1 MSLLEYLP
9 EFIQEIKEMKVIMS
23 VEENFLTGFDDN
35 FNLAVKNV
43 FKDQF
48 INTAT
53 ENGIKRYEDMLKI
66 AARESE
72 GLDVRRFKIGRAHV

>member
-35 FNLAVKNV
+35 LNLAVKNNEIEIV
-43 FKDQF
+43 KLLLEHPSYIEHCSCSFKKK
-48 INTAT
+48 
-53 ENGIKRYEDMLKI
+53 IKSKALAVI
-66 AARESE
+66 S
-72 GLDVRRFKIGRAHV
+72 I